1 MEEKQKMMIFLLLIA
16 ATVPS
21 SVLTD
26 EWKASVVKSLR
37 AVVTS
42 CVVVPCSFTYPDKL
56 PTARLRAIWHR
67 KDNWQQIIYQKEDT
81 GVLDNFKGRTS
92 LLGKLGEG
100 NCTLEIVDIKDHD
113 NGDFCFR
120 IELTPSEKGTSERF
134 SFVEDCFSLEMLHGP
149 PKPTVYHQETAVQ
162 DQPFSVLCRVPHT
175 CPSHRPTLIWNRGTA
190 DQVTSFNREVH
201 TGTWEEESILTITPG
216 VKDDQTEITCT
227 AQFFGKESSST
238 TVTLH
243 VKRTETY
250 NHIIIPAVVGTG
262 IAAIFAVFC
271 ILMMTRYKN
280 RIAELQ
286 RQEGSVWN
294 RLSRLSRRTR
304 S

>member
-294 RLSRLSRRTR
+294 RLSRLSRR
-304 S
+304 